1 MKLEIGAPSTQ
12 LTGQAKRRAPQNSPT
27 HYAHPHY
34 THDATLHPPAAPLD
48 AGPWTHPHPE
58 VHGPQEHEDAHTVAH
73 PHAASDLSRGVGNG
87 GLLNGG
93 LGLEAVGATDRV
105 EDAWLGLGF
114 RGVRNWGP
122 LVWARTYRAGA
133 GWMVLGMPAMSRKA
147 AAIPKRMTTMAC
159 REKEKRRQSGCG
171 EARIV

>member
-34 THDATLHPPAAPLD
+34 THDATSPPSRPP
-48 AGPWTHPHPE
+48 GRWTVDPHPE

-93 LGLEAVGATDRV
+93 LGLEAVGAADRV
-105 EDAWLGLGF
+105 EDAWIGLGF
-114 RGVRNWGP
+114 RCEDWG
-122 LVWARTYRAGA
+122 TGA
-133 GWMVLGMPAMSRKA
+133 TRLG
-147 AAIPKRMTTMAC
+147 
-159 REKEKRRQSGCG
+159 
-171 EARIV
+171 